1 MPQIKA
7 GPNGRAGRLVVSSH
21 VCGWS
26 RRIMWPGG
34 TPSPGTSG
42 PHKTDN
48 KKSFLRHGT
57 ALSFCLRT
65 KKDATVQQWAI
76 KVNNS
81 EKNQRHAVSMFVVVL
96 VFTSSFIW
104 VCPSCLPE
112 WLLEKHLSCILIG
125 AFWIHDAVTQSD
137 DINNHFRA
145 IHSSQAARGL
155 FQAPNP
161 PAK

>member
-1 MPQIKA
+1 MAEQVGWWYLHTFVAEAEGLCGQDGLPLRGPPGLTKQTIKSLFWGMVQLCPFA
-7 GPNGRAGRLVVSSH
+7 SEQ
-21 VCGWS
+21 
-26 RRIMWPGG
+26 
-34 TPSPGTSG
+34 
-42 PHKTDN
+42 
-48 KKSFLRHGT
+48 
-57 ALSFCLRT
+57 
-65 KKDATVQQWAI
+65 KKDVTVQQWAI